1 MNTKKYQIILS
12 DNERSIVNS
21 ILSEQKEDS
30 KVLLRAKILLLSDTS
45 NNPGLSIQQIA
56 DEAGTT
62 RQTVTKIR
70 NIYHELGF
78 DIAINVLEKSE
89 YTSCPLNNQEFLQKI
104 MDIIRSSPPN
114 GRSKWSLRSIGD
126 ECVKRGYVDYISP
139 TTISKILVKNN
150 ITL

>member
-1 MNTKKYQIILS
+1 MNTKKYKIVLS
-12 DNERSIVNS
+12 DHERSIVKS

-45 NNPGLSIQQIA
+45 NSPELSIQQIA

-70 NIYHELGF
+70 TFYHEQGF

-89 YTSCPLNNQEFLQKI
+89 YTSCPLNTQEFLQKI

-114 GRSKWSLRSIGD
+114 GRSKWSLRSIGN
-126 ECVKRGYVDYISP
+126 ECVRRGYVDYISP
-139 TTISKILVKNN
+139 TTISKILAKNN

>member
-1 MNTKKYQIILS
+1 MNTKKYKIVLS
-12 DNERSIVNS
+12 DHERSIVKS

-45 NNPGLSIQQIA
+45 NSSELSIQQIA
-56 DEAGTT
+56 DKAGTT

-70 NIYHELGF
+70 TIYHEQGF

-89 YTSCPLNNQEFLQKI
+89 YASCPLNNQEFLQKI

-114 GRSKWSLRSIGD
+114 GRSKWSLRSIGN
-126 ECVKRGYVDYISP
+126 ECVRRGYVDYISP
-139 TTISKILVKNN
+139 TTISKILAKND

>member
-1 MNTKKYQIILS
+1 MNTKKYKIVLS
-12 DNERSIVNS
+12 DRERSIVNS

-45 NNPGLSIQQIA
+45 NSPELSIQQIA

-70 NIYHELGF
+70 TIYHEQGF

-89 YTSCPLNNQEFLQKI
+89 YASCPLNNQEFLQKI

-114 GRSKWSLRSIGD
+114 GRSKWSLRSIGN
-126 ECVKRGYVDYISP
+126 ECVRRGYVDYISP
-139 TTISKILVKNN
+139 TTISKILAKNN

>member
-1 MNTKKYQIILS
+1 MNTKKYKITLS
-12 DNERSIVNS
+12 DNERSIVQS

-30 KVLLRAKILLLSDTS
+30 KVLLRANILQLSDTT
-45 NNPGLSIQQIA
+45 NYPELSIQQIA

-70 NIYHELGF
+70 NIYHEQGF
-78 DIAINVLEKSE
+78 DIAINVLKKTE
-89 YTSCPLNNQEFLQKI
+89 YKSCPLNNPDFLQKI
-104 MDIIRSSPPN
+104 LDIIHSSPTN

-139 TTISKILVKNN
+139 TTISKILAKNN

>member
-1 MNTKKYQIILS
+1 MNTKKYKIVLS
-12 DNERSIVNS
+12 DHERSIVKS

-45 NNPGLSIQQIA
+45 NSPELSIQQIA

-70 NIYHELGF
+70 TIYHEQGF
-78 DIAINVLEKSE
+78 DIAINVLERSE
-89 YTSCPLNNQEFLQKI
+89 YISCPLNNKDFLQKI

-114 GRSKWSLRSIGD
+114 GRSKWSLRAIGN
-126 ECVKRGYVDYISP
+126 ECVNRGYVDYISP
-139 TTISKILVKNN
+139 TTISKILAKNN

>member
-1 MNTKKYQIILS
+1 MNTKKYKIVLS
-12 DNERSIVNS
+12 DHERSIVKS

-45 NNPGLSIQQIA
+45 NSPELSIQQIA

-70 NIYHELGF
+70 TIYHEQGF

-89 YTSCPLNNQEFLQKI
+89 YTSCPLNTQEFLQKI

-114 GRSKWSLRSIGD
+114 GRSKWSLRSIGN
-126 ECVKRGYVDYISP
+126 ECVRRGYVDYISP
-139 TTISKILVKNN
+139 TTISKILAKNN